1 VLPTVYATYYWGGIP
16 YYYTN
21 NVYYTY
27 NPDQNG
33 YVVTDPPPVAGA
45 DGSAASGDNSAATG
59 NQPSNGADVYAYP
72 QNGQTEEQ
80 QSNDRYEC
88 HTWARSQTGFDPTV
102 SNSTGDRDDYRRA
115 MIACLTARG
124 YSAQ

>member
-1 VLPTVYATYYWGGIP
+1 VYATYYWGGIP
-16 YYYTN
+16 YYYLN
-21 NVYYTY
+21 NVYYVW

-33 YVVTDPPPVAGA
+33 YVVTDPPPVAGTAA
-45 DGSAASGDNSAATG
+45 DDSSSAAGEDQGAGGQA
-59 NQPSNGADVYAYP
+59 PAGADVYAYP

-80 QSNDRYEC
+80 QSNDKYEC

-102 SNSTGDRDDYRRA
+102 SNSSGSPDDYHRA